1 MFEISENVI
10 DTGVLRDQVLA
21 PESGA
26 FVCFEG
32 WVRNRNEGMAV
43 QALEYSAYKPL
54 AEKEGARILAE
65 AREKFGI
72 AHAVCRHRVGHLVIG
87 EIAVWVGVSSGHRGD
102 AFSACRYIID
112 EVKAR
117 VPIWKREHY
126 VDGLDEWIAC
136 AACAATPVGHEGHR
150 H

>member
-1 MFEISENVI
+1 MFQIIDQPI
-10 DTGVLRDQVLA
+10 DTVPLRETLLA
-21 PESGA
+21 PECGA

-32 WVRNRNEGMAV
+32 WVRNRNEGKPV
-43 QALEYSAYKPL
+43 EALEYSAYTPL

-72 AHAVCRHRVGHLVIG
+72 AHAECRHRVGHLAVG
-87 EIAVWVGVSSGHRGD
+87 DLAVWVGVSSGHRGD
-102 AFSACRYIID
+102 AFAACRYIID

-126 VDGLDEWIAC
+126 TGSEPEWVAC
-136 AACAATPVGHEGHR
+136 THHAHHHT
-150 H
+150 